1 MFSRVGEMGNS
12 IMDYEDTPTALHQ
25 KALKA
30 LQAMKELEK
39 SHKLY
44 TRVISQKLI
53 VSCSKEEK
61 INEYIK

>member
-1 MFSRVGEMGNS
+1 MGNA
-12 IMDYEDTPTALHQ
+12 IIDFEDTPAALHQ

-61 INEYIK
+61 IQEYLK